1 VADIVDYG
9 QNGAGF
15 SGGTAYVQS
24 GGMVNEDMSG
34 VWTGISIWQVRSD
47 GNYSELLLANPYS
60 NGGAITGAGTGVTY
74 VGVQSLTMVPS
85 SGNGGVSVFAIT
97 NNYAGWGTATAGCTG
112 FTVWG
117 LSHDSQNR
125 PTNPVN
131 AHNLS
136 GLSDVGVLGAPAYS
150 SNWMQNQLN
159 VTSGDSLF
167 FATSG
172 VSSQAAVVGTAGI
185 GGNTIYC
192 MKANIVNADAD
203 TADANNVVAYRFES
217 QISGFACSPVIKE
230 GVSGISLFILGA
242 LGPTHCSGVS
252 LLGYQGA
259 NFAAI
264 GNAGAAQINYR
275 IDPLGSTYT
284 LGPNTSAVTLW
295 PTPALGENQLRWTAN
310 NYSGNSL
317 FVTDGLGGVS
327 VFDLTTLAANTTQAQ
342 VAALIRFYP
351 YSNDQAASSVTPIPG
366 PVTNG
371 QYLVL
376 PSATGVSIYGSGTQG
391 ITNGSSNSDSFIA
404 GYEFTIAQG
413 YDTVNWYTS
422 GTPAISNGY
431 VAVPI
436 TTNRG
441 ATVGEFRQDGRIVF
455 IRLWDGVIMETF
467 NTNQGAIAPIAA
479 ASNLAGN
486 YIWAVD
492 YNTSVYQIE
501 PETFKL
507 EADEHWYQYKF
518 GPAKSGNNTE
528 IEEDDD
534 FFESDGGCFI
544 STIK

>member
-1 VADIVDYG
+1 V
-9 QNGAGF
+9 
-15 SGGTAYVQS
+15 
-24 GGMVNEDMSG
+24 
-34 VWTGISIWQVRSD
+34 
-47 GNYSELLLANPYS
+47 
-60 NGGAITGAGTGVTY
+60 
-74 VGVQSLTMVPS
+74 
-85 SGNGGVSVFAIT
+85 
-97 NNYAGWGTATAGCTG
+97 TG
-112 FTVWG
+112 FTVIG
-117 LSHDSQNR
+117 ISHDSR
-125 PTNPVN
+125 N
-131 AHNLS
+131 AVTFPLYAHDS
-136 GLSDVGVLGAPAYS
+136 GVTGIGIFHPPAYS
-150 SNWMQNQLN
+150 SNWMQNRRN

-167 FATSG
+167 FATTGATSMPNSTLNSG
-172 VSSQAAVVGTAGI
+172 A
-185 GGNTIYC
+185 TIYC
-192 MKANIVNADAD
+192 LKANIVNANAD
-203 TADANNVVAYRFES
+203 TGDANNILAYRVES
-217 QISGFACSPVIKE
+217 RVSHFVCGPVIRE
-230 GVSGISLFILGA
+230 GLSGISVFILGA
-242 LGPTHCSGVS
+242 LGNGNLSGVS

-259 NFAAI
+259 NFAAV
-264 GNAGAAQINYR
+264 GNAAAAQINYR
-275 IDPLGSTYT
+275 IDPLANTY
-284 LGPNTSAVTLW
+284 NIHDAVTAW
-295 PTPALGENQLRWTAN
+295 PTPALGENNLRWTAN

-317 FVTDGLGGVS
+317 FVTDGRGGVS
-327 VFDLTTLAANTTQAQ
+327 VFNVNLAANTSQAAIE
-342 VAALIRFYP
+342 VRFYP
-351 YSNDQAASSVTPIPG
+351 YSNDQTASSVTPIPG

-391 ITNGSSNSDSFIA
+391 ITNGHANSNSFIA

-441 ATVGEFRQDGRIVF
+441 AVVGEFRQDGRIVF
-455 IRLWDGVIMETF
+455 IRLWDGTIMETF

-479 ASNLAGN
+479 ASNLDGN

-492 YNTSVYQIE
+492 YNSSLYRIE

-507 EADEHWYQYKF
+507 EADEHWYQFKF